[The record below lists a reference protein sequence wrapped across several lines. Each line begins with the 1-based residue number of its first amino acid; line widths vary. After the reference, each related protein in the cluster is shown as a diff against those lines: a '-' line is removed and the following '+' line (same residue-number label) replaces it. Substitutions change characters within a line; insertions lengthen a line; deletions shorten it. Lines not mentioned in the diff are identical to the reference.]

1 MSNLPHIQI
10 FKHQNFTWYDV
21 DKPSKKQLIWL
32 KENLNFEAIDLDDCS
47 PLTERPKLIDRGHYV
62 FLILL
67 FPFYDKET
75 KEIRSSEVD
84 FFIDSEKIVT
94 VHSGELEPIIRLTK
108 KAGQDPEFGE
118 KYMVNGSILLYEILN
133 NLLHECFPMLSHINR
148 DIDGIETNVLN
159 VFEKRLAIITEIL
172 RIKTNIVN
180 FRKAMQ
186 AHKSII
192 SKLIKVSERFYPKN
206 QLHLYF
212 NNLVNHTKDI
222 WDFLENY
229 KDSIN
234 AIHETHESLMSHRQT
249 EIMKTLTV
257 ISVIVFPLTLFAAI
271 FGMNTMTAM
280 PFLTSKYDFWLVIAI
295 MIFGALSMLL
305 VFKKKKWL

>member
-1 MSNLPHIQI
+1 MNNIQI
-10 FKHQNFTWYDV
+10 FKHNNLTWYNV
-21 DKPSKKQLIWL
+21 SKPNKKQLDWL
-32 KENLNFEAIDLDDCS
+32 KNNLNLDAEDLEDCS
-47 PLTERPKLIDRGHYV
+47 PLTERPKLVDRGRYI
-62 FLILL
+62 FMILL
-67 FPFYDKET
+67 FPFYDKKN

-84 FFIDSEKIVT
+84 FFIDAEKIVT
-94 VHSGELEPIIRLTK
+94 VHSEELMPIIKLATMAEK
-108 KAGQDPEFGE
+108 NTDFGE
-118 KYMVNGSILLYEILN
+118 KNMSNGSILLYEILN

-159 VFEKRLAIITEIL
+159 VFEKRLTIITEIL

-192 SKLIKVSERFYPKN
+192 SKLIKVSEKFYPSN

-229 KDSIN
+229 KESIN

-271 FGMNTMTAM
+271 FGMNTMKAM
-280 PFLTSKYDFWLVIAI
+280 PFVSSKHDFWFVILI
-295 MIFGALSMLL
+295 MILAALTMLAI
-305 VFKKKKWL
+305 FKRKKWL